1 MSDDLDRLND
11 RLRDRLKAAPPAP
24 DPDARARI
32 MARAMENFDAHARA
46 TQETAAEP
54 RPTSDRP
61 DGAGFL
67 TGVRAMLN
75 RLTKGPILA
84 ATASAAALGAGLMI
98 LMPSLTGGPHAPLK
112 APVTPTVARRWWSGL
127 SPRAAAPRTRWTYS

>member
-24 DPDARARI
+24 DPDARARTL
-32 MARAMENFDAHARA
+32 ARAMENFDAHTEAA
-46 TQETAAEP
+46 QETAPEP

-98 LMPSLTGGPHAPLK
+98 LMPSLSLIHI
-112 APVTPTVARRWWSGL
+112 
-127 SPRAAAPRTRWTYS
+127 